1 MCRILAT
8 VVTYNAMEWVE
19 RCLGSLR
26 GSSLRPDVLVVD
38 NGSSDGTQD
47 YIRRHFPEAELVCR
61 DDNPGFGAANNIG
74 LRLALERGYDFV
86 YLLNQD
92 AWVLPDTLRLLVDAV
107 RPGYGI
113 LSPVQRDAEGRLDR
127 QFGRKC
133 GRRLKAAASKMS
145 AASGKSAA
153 RIPAAQ
159 TGLEAASAPASSA
172 IPGAESSPGVV
183 EVPFVMA
190 AHWLLSAETIR
201 RVGGFSPAFR
211 QYGEDDNYI
220 DRLHYCGLR
229 CAVVPAAAAVH
240 DRADRLTPRERRIKL
255 KCIAVTVR
263 LSDPRRAFALRALL
277 SPLELIG
284 MSVKNLSLSPLR
296 YIPVLRRCLPELRR
310 LRRASR
316 ERGAFLT
323 PPPSGS

>member
-1 MCRILAT
+1 MSRILVI

-26 GSSLRPDVLVVD
+26 GSSLPPDVLVVD

-47 YIRRHFPEAELVCR
+47 YIRRLFPEAELICS
-61 DDNPGFGAANNIG
+61 DGNPGFGAANNIG

-92 AWVLPDTLRLLVDAV
+92 AWVLPDTLRLLVDAM
-107 RPGYGI
+107 RPGFGI
-113 LSPVQRDAEGRLDR
+113 LSPVQRDTEGRMDR
-127 QFGRKC
+127 QFERKC
-133 GRRLKAAASKMS
+133 GRRLKAAASGLS
-145 AASGKSAA
+145 ASGMTYAGS
-153 RIPAAQ
+153 PAAPRSH
-159 TGLEAASAPASSA
+159 GASSA
-172 IPGAESSPGVV
+172 PSASASPEAQSSPEVV

-220 DRLHYCGLR
+220 DRLHYHGLR

-240 DRADRLTPRERRIKL
+240 DRAGRPSPRERRIRL

-263 LSDPRRAFALRALL
+263 LSDPRRVFALRALL
-277 SPLELIG
+277 SPLELVA
-284 MSVKNLSLSPLR
+284 MSVKNLSLAPLR
-296 YIPVLRRCLPELRR
+296 YIPVLLRRLPELRR
-310 LRRASR
+310 LRNASR
-316 ERGAFLT
+316 GQGAFL
-323 PPPSGS
+323 G

>member
-1 MCRILAT
+1 MSRVLAT
-8 VVTYNAMEWVE
+8 VVTYNAMRWVE

-47 YIRRHFPEAELVCR
+47 YVRRHFPEAELVCR

-92 AWVLPDTLRLLVDAV
+92 AWVLPDTLRTLVDAM

-113 LSPVQRDAEGRLDR
+113 LSPVQLDAEGRLDR
-127 QFGRKC
+127 QFERKC
-133 GRRLKAAASKMS
+133 GRRLKAAAS
-145 AASGKSAA
+145 GKSAV
-153 RIPAAQ
+153 RIPAAPI
-159 TGLEAASAPASSA
+159 EPSAVSDPGSSA
-172 IPGAESSPGVV
+172 IPGAKSSSEVV

-190 AHWLLSAETIR
+190 AHWLLSAEAIR

-220 DRLHYCGLR
+220 DRLHFHGLR

-240 DRADRLTPRERRIKL
+240 DRADRPNPRERRIRL

-277 SPLELIG
+277 SPLELIA
-284 MSVKNLSLSPLR
+284 MSVKNLSLAPLR
-296 YIPVLRRCLPELRR
+296 YIPILRRRLPELRR
-310 LRRASR
+310 LRKASR
-316 ERGAFLT
+316 ERGAFL
-323 PPPSGS
+323 